1 VHNQS
6 LGDVEIV
13 STSGSNGHSS
23 TRLFPPSFLWGT
35 ATASYQIEGAAL
47 EDGRGPSIWDTF
59 SHAPGRVWNGDNGD
73 IACDHYHRMDEDLD
87 LMGELGVRAYRF
99 SVAWPR
105 VQPTG
110 QGSVNQRGI
119 DFYRR
124 LVDGLRDRD
133 IEPTLTLYHWDL
145 PQALEDKGGWCVRE
159 TAERYAEYV
168 DIVATALGGDVE
180 RWITLNEPWCSSWL
194 GYGAGVHAPGVRD
207 IGKASA
213 ANHHLLLG
221 HGLAI
226 PILRSVAPSAKIG
239 ITLNLGDHRPGSDH
253 ELDVAAAKRVD
264 GNLNRLF
271 LEPVF
276 HGRYPE
282 DMLEHYA
289 GAEPGFSVVQD
300 GDLEVIS
307 QPLDF
312 LGVNY
317 YFPSTVTDETR
328 ATEARLAGY
337 YVAPVELFPD
347 LRVRSLET
355 PGRDKTAMDW
365 EIQASGLT
373 ALLVRIRD
381 EYTQLPIYIT
391 ENGAAFDDYV
401 DPNGHVLDHNRV
413 AYLQEHISAVHD
425 AMDAGVNVQ
434 GYFVWSLLD
443 NFEWSYG
450 YSRRFGI
457 VWVDFPTGAR
467 LPKESF
473 RWYRETIRSN
483 TVEYATSNGGV

>member
-1 VHNQS
+1 
-6 LGDVEIV
+6 V
-13 STSGSNGHSS
+13 STSDSNHQNPI
-23 TRLFPPSFLWGT
+23 RPFPPGFLWGT
-35 ATASYQIEGAAL
+35 ATASYQIEGAT
-47 EDGRGPSIWDTF
+47 DVDDRGPSIWDTF
-59 SHAPGRVWNGDNGD
+59 SRTPGAVWNGDTGD
-73 IACDHYHRMDEDLD
+73 VACDHYHRMDEDLD
-87 LMGELGVRAYRF
+87 LLGELGVGAYRF

-110 QGSVNQRGI
+110 KGPANQSGL

-124 LVDGLRDRD
+124 LVDGLRSRN

-145 PQALEDKGGWCVRE
+145 PQSLEDEGGWCERD
-159 TAERYAEYV
+159 TAERFADYV
-168 DIVATALGGDVE
+168 DLVARALGSDVE

-194 GYGAGVHAPGVRD
+194 GYGAGRHAPGIRD
-207 IGKASA
+207 IGKAA
-213 ANHHLLLG
+213 AATHHLLLA
-221 HGLAI
+221 HGLAV
-226 PILRSVAPSAKIG
+226 PILRSAIPSAKVG

-253 ELDVAAAKRVD
+253 ELDVAAARRAD

-271 LEPVF
+271 LEPIF
-276 HGRYPE
+276 HGKYPE
-282 DMLEHYA
+282 DMLEHYDQA
-289 GAEPGFSVVQD
+289 RPGFSVVKE
-300 GDLEVIS
+300 GDLEQIA

-317 YFPSTVTDETR
+317 YFPSTVVDSSR

-337 YVAPVELFPD
+337 IVAQSEQFPD

-355 PGRDKTAMDW
+355 PGRDRTSMNW
-365 EIQASGLT
+365 EIAASGLT
-373 ALLVRIRD
+373 SLLVRVRND
-381 EYTQLPIYIT
+381 YTKLPIYIT

-425 AMDAGVNVQ
+425 AIDAGVNVE

-443 NFEWSYG
+443 NFEWSFG

-457 VWVDFPTGAR
+457 VWVDFPTGNR
-467 LPKESF
+467 LTKASY
-473 RWYRETIRSN
+473 RWYRDTIASN
-483 TVEYATSNGGV
+483 SVEYATSVGGD